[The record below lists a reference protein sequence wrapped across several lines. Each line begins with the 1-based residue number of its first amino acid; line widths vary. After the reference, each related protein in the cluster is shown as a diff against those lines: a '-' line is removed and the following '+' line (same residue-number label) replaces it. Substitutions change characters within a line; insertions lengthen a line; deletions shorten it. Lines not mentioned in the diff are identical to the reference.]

1 MNLRRTLFSVFM
13 ILAILSSC
21 SKDETLPDEVNS
33 EQDKQPVSA
42 DSLTYNPDW
51 TYRSHGKAN
60 PDYAVVF
67 PQSSVNRIDLS
78 MTTAQWNAIRNNMK
92 SLYGGDFG
100 SKTGGGANTAGAE
113 PDYVDVLMKFNGKA
127 WKNTGFRLKGNS
139 TLADAWRQGNY
150 KLPFKLNF
158 DKFEDTYAGV
168 TNQHFFG
175 FKELSFSSG
184 FKDQSLM
191 REKLAA
197 ELFRLGGIPAAQ
209 TAFCRVYIDFGT
221 GAKYCG
227 LYTAVEIPEDH
238 LIKQQFGE
246 EKGNIYKPE
255 SKLVTFNQSE
265 FDKKN
270 NETKADYSD
279 VKAFIA
285 ALNSSIRTGNAVQWR
300 SALEAV
306 FHVDHY
312 IKFLAINN
320 AIVNWDGYGS
330 MAHNYYLYNH
340 SIQKICWIPW
350 DLNEALSGSPGI
362 TGTVTT
368 NPGPGPGA
376 GGGKTGV
383 SLSMNEVAVGWPLI
397 RYIADDEV
405 YMGRYKI
412 CLKQFNDQVFTER
425 AVNALIDT
433 YTALITPYAIGAEG
447 EQSGATYLAGSSSF
461 TGAIAALKMHVVNRR
476 ALISSYVP

>member
-1 MNLRRTLFSVFM
+1 MNLYRILFPVFM
-13 ILAILSSC
+13 ILAIFSSC
-21 SKDETLPDEVNS
+21 SKDEPKPDEVNS

-42 DSLTYNPDW
+42 DSLSYNPDW
-51 TYRSHGKAN
+51 TYLSHGKAN

-78 MTTAQWNAIRNNMK
+78 MTATQWNNIRSNMK

-100 SKTGGGANTAGAE
+100 SKTGGGANAASAE
-113 PDYVDVLMKFNGKA
+113 TDYTDVLLKFNGKV
-127 WKNTGFRLKGNS
+127 WKNTGYRLKGNS

-158 DKFEDTYAGV
+158 DKFEDTYPGV

-191 REKLAA
+191 REKLAP

-209 TAFCRVYIDFGT
+209 TAFYRVYIDFGA
-221 GAKYCG
+221 GSKYCG

-238 LIKQQFGE
+238 LIKKQFGE

-255 SKLVTFNQSE
+255 SRLVTFRQSE

-270 NETKADYSD
+270 NETEADYSD

-285 ALNSSIRTGNAVQWR
+285 ALNSSMRTSNAAQWR
-300 SALEAV
+300 TDLEAV
-306 FHVDHY
+306 FNVDHY
-312 IKFLAINN
+312 IIFLAVNN
-320 AIVNWDGYGS
+320 AIVNWDGYGN

-340 SIQKICWIPW
+340 TTKKICWIPW
-350 DLNEALSGSPGI
+350 DLNESLTGSPGI
-362 TGTVTT
+362 TGTVIT
-368 NPGPGPGA
+368 NPAPGA
-376 GGGKTGV
+376 GVNKTGV
-383 SLSMNEVAVGWPLI
+383 SLSMNEVAASWPLI

-412 CLKQFNDQVFTER
+412 CLKQFNDNVFTGS
-425 AVNALIDT
+425 AVNALIDK
-433 YTALITPYAIGAEG
+433 YNAMITPYAIGAEG
-447 EQSGATYLAGSSSF
+447 EQIGSTYLTGSSSY
-461 TGAIAALKMHVVNRR
+461 TAAIAALKMHVVNRR